1 MTFLQDLENKMLKR
15 FSFGKTMEDGLHD
28 ILDTFKTFGSYLNQI
43 TNYDQEHL
51 DDFLDII
58 YDYHIIKRDYQDF
71 HNGDDSMVFPQR
83 DENKTPG
90 KTRINQNISTLKK
103 ARDLLKYVSNKDFRV
118 MQGNHRHFEE
128 NENFIPTV
136 PMEWQTKKDGS
147 QKYKNTEQYSFTNYQ
162 DKEVALKAFN
172 QTIALYSEAK
182 KYPFDFQ
189 YRVEKDIFNTYWFL
203 TALIQDLEKKEFYLF
218 EKSEY
223 YNPEKPSKK
232 QLKYFLQFLRL
243 EYKIKASHDEK
254 QLIDNL

>member
-1 MTFLQDLENKMLKR
+1 MFQIKILELCK
-15 FSFGKTMEDGLHD
+15 GTIG
-28 ILDTFKTFGSYLNQI
+28 I
-43 TNYDQEHL
+43 
-51 DDFLDII
+51 
-58 YDYHIIKRDYQDF
+58 
-71 HNGDDSMVFPQR
+71 
-83 DENKTPG
+83 
-90 KTRINQNISTLKK
+90 LKK
-103 ARDLLKYVSNKDFRV
+103 MKILYQQFLWNGKL
-118 MQGNHRHFEE
+118 
-128 NENFIPTV
+128 
-136 PMEWQTKKDGS
+136 KKDGS